1 MKNKIIQAIKS
12 IDWANISPAT
22 YTRYILMII
31 AIINMLLNAFK
42 INPIEVSENEVYQG
56 VSNILTCVLFVINTW
71 KNKRNMMPQRKPTRN
86 IKARRQPV
94 KHGLPATEPPL
105 PALTGSSPQ

>member
-42 INPIEVSENEVYQG
+42 INPIEVSENEEYQV

-71 KNKRNMMPQRKPTRN
+71 KNNSVTNSAINADQYMKDLKNKE
-86 IKARRQPV
+86 KV
-94 KHGLPATEPPL
+94 EG
-105 PALTGSSPQ
+105 

>member
-1 MKNKIIQAIKS
+1 MKNKIIQVIKS

-42 INPIEVSENEVYQG
+42 INPIEVSENEVYQV

-71 KNKRNMMPQRKPTRN
+71 KNNSVTNSAINADQYMKDLKNKE
-86 IKARRQPV
+86 KV
-94 KHGLPATEPPL
+94 EG
-105 PALTGSSPQ
+105 

>member
-42 INPIEVSENEVYQG
+42 INPIEVSENEVYQV
-56 VSNILTCVLFVINTW
+56 VSNILTCVLFVVNTW
-71 KNKRNMMPQRKPTRN
+71 KNNSVTNSAISADQYMKDLKNNEK
-86 IKARRQPV
+86 IE
-94 KHGLPATEPPL
+94 G
-105 PALTGSSPQ
+105 

>member
-42 INPIEVSENEVYQG
+42 INPIEVSENEVYQV
-56 VSNILTCVLFVINTW
+56 VSNILTCVLFVVNTW
-71 KNKRNMMPQRKPTRN
+71 KNNSVTNSAISADQYMKDLKNKE
-86 IKARRQPV
+86 KV
-94 KHGLPATEPPL
+94 EG
-105 PALTGSSPQ
+105 

>member
-42 INPIEVSENEVYQG
+42 INPIEVSENEVYQV

-71 KNKRNMMPQRKPTRN
+71 KNNSVTKSAINADQYMKDLKN
-86 IKARRQPV
+86 KEKV
-94 KHGLPATEPPL
+94 EG
-105 PALTGSSPQ
+105 

>member
-12 IDWANISPAT
+12 IDWTNISPAT

-42 INPIEVSENEVYQG
+42 INPIEVSENEVYQV

-71 KNKRNMMPQRKPTRN
+71 KNNSVTNSAINADQYMKDLKNKE
-86 IKARRQPV
+86 KV
-94 KHGLPATEPPL
+94 EG
-105 PALTGSSPQ
+105 

>member
-12 IDWANISPAT
+12 IDCANISPAT

-42 INPIEVSENEVYQG
+42 INPIEVSENEVYQV

-71 KNKRNMMPQRKPTRN
+71 KNNSVTNSAINADQYMKELKNKE
-86 IKARRQPV
+86 KV
-94 KHGLPATEPPL
+94 EG
-105 PALTGSSPQ
+105 

>member
-42 INPIEVSENEVYQG
+42 INPIEVSENEVYQV
-56 VSNILTCVLFVINTW
+56 VSNILTCVLFVINTCKNNSVTNSAINADQYMKDL
-71 KNKRNMMPQRKPTRN
+71 KNKEK
-86 IKARRQPV
+86 V
-94 KHGLPATEPPL
+94 EG
-105 PALTGSSPQ
+105 

>member
-1 MKNKIIQAIKS
+1 MKNKLIQAIKS

-42 INPIEVSENEVYQG
+42 INPIEVSENEVYQV

-71 KNKRNMMPQRKPTRN
+71 KNNSVTNSAISADQYMKDLKNNEK
-86 IKARRQPV
+86 V
-94 KHGLPATEPPL
+94 EG
-105 PALTGSSPQ
+105 

>member
-31 AIINMLLNAFK
+31 AIVNMLLNAFK
-42 INPIEVSENEVYQG
+42 INPIEVSENEVYQV

-71 KNKRNMMPQRKPTRN
+71 KNNSVTNSAISADQYMKDLKNNEK
-86 IKARRQPV
+86 V
-94 KHGLPATEPPL
+94 EG
-105 PALTGSSPQ
+105 

>member
-42 INPIEVSENEVYQG
+42 INPIEVSENEVYQV

-71 KNKRNMMPQRKPTRN
+71 KNNSVTNSAISADQYMKDLKNNEK
-86 IKARRQPV
+86 IE
-94 KHGLPATEPPL
+94 G
-105 PALTGSSPQ
+105 

>member
-12 IDWANISPAT
+12 IGWANISPAT

-42 INPIEVSENEVYQG
+42 INPIEVSENEVYQV

-71 KNKRNMMPQRKPTRN
+71 KNNSVTNSAINADQYMKDLKNKE
-86 IKARRQPV
+86 KV
-94 KHGLPATEPPL
+94 EG
-105 PALTGSSPQ
+105 

>member
-12 IDWANISPAT
+12 IGWANISPAT

-42 INPIEVSENEVYQG
+42 INPIEVSENEVYQV

-71 KNKRNMMPQRKPTRN
+71 KNNSVTNSAISADQYMKDLKNNEK
-86 IKARRQPV
+86 V
-94 KHGLPATEPPL
+94 EG
-105 PALTGSSPQ
+105 

>member
-22 YTRYILMII
+22 YTRYILMIV

-42 INPIEVSENEVYQG
+42 INPIEVSENEVYQV

-71 KNKRNMMPQRKPTRN
+71 KNNSVTNSAINADQYMKDLKNKE
-86 IKARRQPV
+86 KV
-94 KHGLPATEPPL
+94 EG
-105 PALTGSSPQ
+105 

>member
-22 YTRYILMII
+22 YTRYVLMII

-42 INPIEVSENEVYQG
+42 INPIEVSENEVYQV

-71 KNKRNMMPQRKPTRN
+71 KNNSVTNSAINADQYMKDLKNKE
-86 IKARRQPV
+86 KV
-94 KHGLPATEPPL
+94 EG
-105 PALTGSSPQ
+105 

>member
-1 MKNKIIQAIKS
+1 MKNKIIQVIKS

-42 INPIEVSENEVYQG
+42 INPIEVSENEVYQV

-71 KNKRNMMPQRKPTRN
+71 KNNSVTNSAISADQYMKDLKNKE
-86 IKARRQPV
+86 KV
-94 KHGLPATEPPL
+94 EG
-105 PALTGSSPQ
+105 

>member
-42 INPIEVSENEVYQG
+42 INPIEVSENEVYQV
-56 VSNILTCVLFVINTW
+56 VSNILTCVLCVGETW
-71 KNKRNMMPQRKPTRN
+71 NNNPVTNSAITADQYMKDLKNNEK
-86 IKARRQPV
+86 V
-94 KHGLPATEPPL
+94 EG
-105 PALTGSSPQ
+105 

>member
-1 MKNKIIQAIKS
+1 MKNKIIQVIKS

-42 INPIEVSENEVYQG
+42 INPIEVSENEVYQV

-71 KNKRNMMPQRKPTRN
+71 KNNSVTNSAISADQYMKDLKNNEK
-86 IKARRQPV
+86 V
-94 KHGLPATEPPL
+94 EG
-105 PALTGSSPQ
+105 

>member
-1 MKNKIIQAIKS
+1 MKNKIIQTIKS

-42 INPIEVSENEVYQG
+42 INPIEVSENEVYQV

-71 KNKRNMMPQRKPTRN
+71 KNNSVTNSAITADQYMKDLKNNEK
-86 IKARRQPV
+86 V
-94 KHGLPATEPPL
+94 EG
-105 PALTGSSPQ
+105 

>member
-42 INPIEVSENEVYQG
+42 INPIEVSENEVYQV

-71 KNKRNMMPQRKPTRN
+71 KNNSVTNSAITADQYMKDLKNN
-86 IKARRQPV
+86 
-94 KHGLPATEPPL
+94 E
-105 PALTGSSPQ
+105 

>member
-42 INPIEVSENEVYQG
+42 INPIEVSENEVYQV

-71 KNKRNMMPQRKPTRN
+71 KNNSVTNSAINADQYMKDLKNKE
-86 IKARRQPV
+86 IV
-94 KHGLPATEPPL
+94 EG
-105 PALTGSSPQ
+105 

>member
-42 INPIEVSENEVYQG
+42 INPIEVSENEVYQV

-71 KNKRNMMPQRKPTRN
+71 KNNSVTNSAINADKYMKDLKNKE
-86 IKARRQPV
+86 KV
-94 KHGLPATEPPL
+94 EG
-105 PALTGSSPQ
+105 

>member
-42 INPIEVSENEVYQG
+42 INPIEVSENEVYQV

-71 KNKRNMMPQRKPTRN
+71 KTNSVTNSAINADQYMKDLKNKEK
-86 IKARRQPV
+86 V
-94 KHGLPATEPPL
+94 EG
-105 PALTGSSPQ
+105 

>member
-42 INPIEVSENEVYQG
+42 INPIEVSENEVYQV

-71 KNKRNMMPQRKPTRN
+71 KNNSVTNSAINADQYMKDLKNKE
-86 IKARRQPV
+86 KV
-94 KHGLPATEPPL
+94 EV
-105 PALTGSSPQ
+105 

>member
-42 INPIEVSENEVYQG
+42 INPIEVSENEVYQV

-71 KNKRNMMPQRKPTRN
+71 KNNSVTNSAINADQYMEDLKNKE
-86 IKARRQPV
+86 KV
-94 KHGLPATEPPL
+94 EG
-105 PALTGSSPQ
+105 

>member
-31 AIINMLLNAFK
+31 AIVNMLLNAFK
-42 INPIEVSENEVYQG
+42 INPIEVSENEVYQV

-71 KNKRNMMPQRKPTRN
+71 KNNSVTNSAISADQYMKDLKNYEK
-86 IKARRQPV
+86 V
-94 KHGLPATEPPL
+94 EG
-105 PALTGSSPQ
+105 

>member
-42 INPIEVSENEVYQG
+42 INPIEVSENEVYQV

-71 KNKRNMMPQRKPTRN
+71 KNNSVTNSAINADQYMKDLKNKE
-86 IKARRQPV
+86 KV
-94 KHGLPATEPPL
+94 EG
-105 PALTGSSPQ
+105 

>member
-31 AIINMLLNAFK
+31 AIVNMLLNAFK
-42 INPIEVSENEVYQG
+42 INPIEVSENEVYQV

-71 KNKRNMMPQRKPTRN
+71 KNNSVTNSAISADQYMKDLKNKE
-86 IKARRQPV
+86 KV
-94 KHGLPATEPPL
+94 EG
-105 PALTGSSPQ
+105 

>member
-42 INPIEVSENEVYQG
+42 INPIEVSENEVYQV

-71 KNKRNMMPQRKPTRN
+71 KNNSVTNSAISADQYMKDLKNKE
-86 IKARRQPV
+86 KV
-94 KHGLPATEPPL
+94 EG
-105 PALTGSSPQ
+105 

>member
-22 YTRYILMII
+22 YTRYVLMII

-42 INPIEVSENEVYQG
+42 INPIEVSENEVYQV

-71 KNKRNMMPQRKPTRN
+71 KNNSVTNSAISADQYMKDLKNKE
-86 IKARRQPV
+86 KV
-94 KHGLPATEPPL
+94 EG
-105 PALTGSSPQ
+105 

>member
-42 INPIEVSENEVYQG
+42 INPIEVSENEVYQV

-71 KNKRNMMPQRKPTRN
+71 KNNSVTNFAINADQYMKELKNKE
-86 IKARRQPV
+86 KV
-94 KHGLPATEPPL
+94 EG
-105 PALTGSSPQ
+105 

>member
-42 INPIEVSENEVYQG
+42 INPIEVSENEVYQV

-71 KNKRNMMPQRKPTRN
+71 KNNSVTNSAISADQYMKDLKNNEK
-86 IKARRQPV
+86 V
-94 KHGLPATEPPL
+94 EG
-105 PALTGSSPQ
+105 

>member
-1 MKNKIIQAIKS
+1 MKNKIIKAIKS
-12 IDWANISPAT
+12 IEWANISPAT

-42 INPIEVSENEVYQG
+42 INPIEVSENEVYQV

-71 KNKRNMMPQRKPTRN
+71 KNNSVTNSAINADQYMKDLKNKE
-86 IKARRQPV
+86 KV
-94 KHGLPATEPPL
+94 EG
-105 PALTGSSPQ
+105 

>member
-42 INPIEVSENEVYQG
+42 INPIEVSENEVYQV

-71 KNKRNMMPQRKPTRN
+71 KNNSVTNSAITADQYMKDLKNNEK
-86 IKARRQPV
+86 V
-94 KHGLPATEPPL
+94 EG
-105 PALTGSSPQ
+105 